1 MKKKNNVFG
10 DQPVLMLVVMAMLAA
25 LQVVLSRFLSINTQ
39 ITKIGFAFVPIA
51 VCAMLFGPLP
61 TAIVAVVADV
71 LGASLFPS
79 GPFFPGFTLTAVLN
93 ALVYGLLLYKKPS
106 VLKAVIAVVINQF
119 GLSLF
124 LTPLW
129 LSILYDLPYW
139 VTVVG
144 RLYQIAILTAVEIAV
159 NILLIR
165 LVPQLKRAMPML
177 NAQSRRAQPVI
188 DVEYTEVLPESKVEA
203 LPETKE
209 EDESCE

>member
-1 MKKKNNVFG
+1 M
-10 DQPVLMLVVMAMLAA
+10 VLE
-25 LQVVLSRFLSINTQ
+25 QQ
-39 ITKIGFAFVPIA
+39 Q
-51 VCAMLFGPLP
+51 
-61 TAIVAVVADV
+61 VVADV

-106 VLKAVIAVVINQF
+106 VLRVVIVVVINQF

-159 NILLIR
+159 NILLVR
-165 LVPQLKRAMPML
+165 LVPQLRRAMPML
-177 NAQSRRAQPVI
+177 NAQPRRVLPATEPQ
-188 DVEYTEVLPESKVEA
+188 EVLPEM
-203 LPETKE
+203 KE
-209 EDESCE
+209 EDE

>member
-25 LQVVLSRFLSINTQ
+25 LQIVLSRFLSINTQ
-39 ITKIGFAFVPIA
+39 ITKIGFAFVPISI
-51 VCAMLFGPLP
+51 CAMLFGPLP
-61 TAIVAVVADV
+61 TVIVAVVADV

-93 ALVYGLLLYKKPS
+93 ALVYGLLLYKNPS
-106 VLKAVIAVVINQF
+106 VLRVVIAVVINQF

-129 LSILYDLPYW
+129 LSILYNMPYW

-159 NILLIR
+159 NILLVR
-165 LVPQLKRAMPML
+165 LVPQLRRAMPML
-177 NAQSRRAQPVI
+177 NAQPRRVLPATEPQ
-188 DVEYTEVLPESKVEA
+188 EVLPEM
-203 LPETKE
+203 KE
-209 EDESCE
+209 EDE